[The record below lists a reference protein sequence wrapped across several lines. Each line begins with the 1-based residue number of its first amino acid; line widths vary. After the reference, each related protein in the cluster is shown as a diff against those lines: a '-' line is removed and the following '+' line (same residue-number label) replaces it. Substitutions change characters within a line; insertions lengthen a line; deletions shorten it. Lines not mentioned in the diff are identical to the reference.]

1 MKKFW
6 RNVRENFYL
15 IIGPAI
21 GAGIGGFI
29 SSTILTAILMGTVKT
44 TYVIALSGFCFV
56 LTFFIWAIL
65 FTIIK

>member
-44 TYVIALSGFCFV
+44 TYVIA
-56 LTFFIWAIL
+56 
-65 FTIIK
+65 